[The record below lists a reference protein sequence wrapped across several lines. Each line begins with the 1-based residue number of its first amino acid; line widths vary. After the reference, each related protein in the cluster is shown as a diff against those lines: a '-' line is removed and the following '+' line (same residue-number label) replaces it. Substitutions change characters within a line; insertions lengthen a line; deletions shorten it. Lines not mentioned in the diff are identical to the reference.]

1 MLLTLSTWAVLFA
14 LYLMFAGQ
22 ATGSELCAGAL
33 VAMTGAALQIY
44 LHRMGEHPLRLR
56 APWGR
61 LAARAGISLVCDT
74 LTVGRALLR
83 ASIGRPVHG
92 VIQAQGFIVDGT
104 REAGRRA
111 AVILAA
117 SIAPNGFVTKVV
129 AADQALKLHRLVAA
143 PAREDRLWPV

>member
-14 LYLMFAGQ
+14 LYLLFAGQ

-33 VAMTGAALQIY
+33 VAMAGAALQIY

-61 LAARAGISLVCDT
+61 LAARTGMSLARDT
-74 LTVGRALLR
+74 LTLGRVLLH
-83 ASIGRPVHG
+83 ASIGRPARG
-92 VIQAQGFIVDGT
+92 LIQTQGFVVDGT

-111 AVILAA
+111 VVILAA

-129 AADQALKLHRLVAA
+129 AADQTLKLHRLVAT
-143 PAREDRLWPV
+143 PTREDRLWPV